1 MKHELDN
8 LNLPFMAK
16 SAGPPWLPAPVV
28 GAREIAWWTQWIMA
42 LLGLVYIISG
52 IVSFFTIDSSSSAF
66 WAAYILACGVAYFI
80 VLYFLKGYFFDNIDQ
95 GKFQIA
101 SNWLIIWAIVGLFL
115 ALVPGILFL
124 VSYYRLRRVFQP
136 NYQPYPSGAYQTGM
150 AGQPHVQAASQ
161 NAPAPQQAPSPA
173 APPQP
178 SEQPQPEQPKKAE
191 MVKCKKCGVQYPSF
205 MRTCP
210 NCNEPR

>member
-8 LNLPFMAK
+8 LDLPFMAK

-28 GAREIAWWTQWIMA
+28 QARELAWWTQWIMA

-52 IVSFFTIDSSSSAF
+52 IVSFFTIESSSAAF
-66 WAAYILACGVAYFI
+66 WAAYILASG
-80 VLYFLKGYFFDNIDQ
+80 VLYFVVLYFMKKLIFDRIDQ
-95 GKFQIA
+95 GKFQDG
-101 SNWLIIWAIVGLFL
+101 SNWLLVFGLIGLFL
-115 ALVPGILFL
+115 LFVPGVLLLI
-124 VSYYRLRRVFQP
+124 SYVILRRVFQP
-136 NYQPYPSGAYQTGM
+136 SYQSYPAGANQ
-150 AGQPHVQAASQ
+150 AGTTAPPPAQAAPQSPPPSQ
-161 NAPAPQQAPSPA
+161 PAPP
-173 APPQP
+173 PPQEP
-178 SEQPQPEQPKKAE
+178 AQAEQPRKTE

>member
-28 GAREIAWWTQWIMA
+28 EAREIAWWTQWIMA

-80 VLYFLKGYFFDNIDQ
+80 VLYLLKGYFFDNIDQ

-136 NYQPYPSGAYQTGM
+136 NYQPYPSGAYQTGT
-150 AGQPHVQAASQ
+150 ASQPPTQAAPQ

-173 APPQP
+173 PPPQP
-178 SEQPQPEQPKKAE
+178 AEQLKPEQPKKAE